1 MADRTIPKQQGFKI
15 WNSETSEFLG
25 RSGKRWLQILV
36 FYLIYY
42 CCLGAFF
49 SATIYVF
56 YQTVEDDSPKLQAA
70 DSLLKGNPG
79 LGFKPMPD
87 IETTLVHVTADTV
100 EKNSDSIKR
109 QLEEYKL
116 QQGVALE
123 DTVDCADGVSPSY
136 SVKGAVLDGGE

>member
-56 YQTVEDDSPKLQAA
+56 YQTVEDNSPKLQAA